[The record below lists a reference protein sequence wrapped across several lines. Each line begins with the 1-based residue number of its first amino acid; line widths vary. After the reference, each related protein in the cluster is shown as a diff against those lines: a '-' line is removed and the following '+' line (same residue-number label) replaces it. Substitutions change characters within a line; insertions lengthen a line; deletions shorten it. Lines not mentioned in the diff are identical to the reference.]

1 MKRIKMLLVV
11 CLVLVVSLLSA
22 TSVFA
27 QDSSNWVK
35 NEGVWGTDSAS
46 WSGPPTLEPGTANN
60 EVSTAGGPVIITQ
73 PQDVHF
79 TIPQPA
85 NMTIVVANPE
95 TCDFQWQWQLKK
107 EGQPDEWYDFIGEGS
122 QRATLENKITS
133 GQLDQ
138 MVVRCVVTSKTDA
151 SKLTVSNP
159 ATYLLDGDEPAYYA
173 TIGDQIVLMGQ
184 TINLTEGGQARLS
197 ADGKTLTLDNAK
209 LTYYSDYNSFLC
221 GVGIQYVASADDP
234 DKAVKVELIGD
245 NTILADTE
253 KSFLDTDKVRKS
265 FAGFYF
271 HATSGESNDRMTLNI
286 GGTGALLLDSSKQT
300 PTVFDFYGLYA
311 ESFVKLIDTAKVTIN
326 NKYIGAICADFAM
339 AENTAMTVTGEVN
352 ALQLLPSYDA
362 VGNLDMKP
370 GAGLDAKAKMG
381 TVVALKGD
389 GQFTAEGATIKLTGA
404 ISATD
409 QPIGEDPIVVAG
421 VTTDRSENAEAGAGN
436 MTLKNCSLVTSLSSN
451 HQQVVFQQGLR
462 VAGDLVIDGGTVT
475 VTSEILDESVNSQGV
490 MGIQGANVSLKNNA
504 VTDIKVNGDN
514 MAIGCVANDQMT
526 ITDAGLNALIDNSA
540 GKFSATATEAIG
552 IGAQHMDIS
561 MSAGQQ
567 QVNAQILGYDNG
579 LPLVNYLDSSDT
591 RQDYNPSYQPERL
604 TLSDKAG
611 FVMPTATE
619 AVINQASLEA
629 HQVTGTPLKK
639 YAVYEAVYNK
649 NDTSKGAQQVTIATT
664 ATGNVSYSTQIQ
676 NIGWQQ
682 AVKNGALSGTTGE
695 SLRLEAI
702 KINLDGFADSG
713 SIQYKSH
720 IQNKGWESGFKN
732 AGEISGTVGEGLR
745 LEAIEIQLTGAMAEN
760 YDVYY
765 QVHAK
770 NFGWLN
776 WAKNGAPAGTEGQS
790 LRLEAI
796 RIQVVPKGTDVSSE
810 GTNPKAYITLA
821 DL

>member
-1 MKRIKMLLVV
+1 MNRIKILAVV
-11 CLVLVVSLLSA
+11 CVVLAGSLLAA

-35 NEGVWGTDSAS
+35 NDGVWGTDSAS
-46 WSGPPTLEPGTANN
+46 WSGLPTLEPGTVNN
-60 EVSTAGGPVIITQ
+60 VVSTAGGPVIITQ

-85 NMTIVVANPE
+85 NMAIVVANPE
-95 TCDFQWQWQLKK
+95 TCDFQWQWQLQK

-122 QRATLENKITS
+122 QRATLENKIS
-133 GQLDQ
+133 NGQLDE

-151 SKLTVSNP
+151 AKLTVSNP
-159 ATYLLDGDEPAYYA
+159 ATYHLDGDEPAYYA
-173 TIGDQIVLMGQ
+173 TLGDQIVLMGQ
-184 TINLTEGGQARLS
+184 TINLTGGGQASLS

-209 LTYYSDYNSFLC
+209 LTYHSDYNSFLS
-221 GVGIQYVASADDP
+221 GVGIQYAATPDDTAN
-234 DKAVKVELIGD
+234 AVTIELIGD
-245 NTILADTE
+245 NTIVADTE
-253 KSFLDTDKVRKS
+253 KGYPDADKVKKS
-265 FAGFYF
+265 FAGLYF
-271 HATSGESNDRMTLNI
+271 HAIRAQSNDRMTLNI
-286 GGTGALLLDSSKQT
+286 GGTGTLLLDSPKQT
-300 PTVFDFYGLYA
+300 PEVFDFYGLYA
-311 ESFVKLIDTAKVTIN
+311 ESFVKLNDTARVTIN
-326 NKYIGAICADFAM
+326 HKYIGVICADLAM
-339 AENTAMTVTGEVN
+339 AENTALTVSGESN
-352 ALQLLPSYDA
+352 ALQLLASYNA

-370 GAGLDAKAKMG
+370 GAVLDAKAKMG

-389 GQFTAEGATIKLTGA
+389 GQFTAEDATIKLTGA

-409 QPIGEDPIVVAG
+409 QPINEDPIVVAG
-421 VTTDRSENAEAGAGN
+421 VTTDRSENAGEGDGN
-436 MTLKNCSLVTSLSSN
+436 MTLKNCTLVTSLSSN

-475 VTSEILDESVNSQGV
+475 VNSEILDESVNSQGV
-490 MGIQGANVSLKNNA
+490 MGIQGDNVSLKNNA
-504 VTDIKVNGDN
+504 AADIKVNGDN

-526 ITDAGLNALIDNSA
+526 ITDAGLTALIDNS
-540 GKFSATATEAIG
+540 GQKFSATATEAIG

-561 MSAGQQ
+561 MSTGQH

-579 LPLVNYLDSSDT
+579 LPVVNFLDSSDD
-591 RQDYNPSYQPERL
+591 RQDYDPSYQPERL
-604 TLSDKAG
+604 TLTDKAG
-611 FVMPTATE
+611 FVLPTSTD

-629 HQVTGTPLKK
+629 HQVTGTPAKK
-639 YAVYEAVYNK
+639 YTVYEAVYNK

-682 AVKNGALSGTTGE
+682 AVKNGAISGTTGQAQ
-695 SLRLEAI
+695 RLEAI
-702 KINLDGFADSG
+702 KINLDGFADAG
-713 SIQYKSH
+713 SIEYKSH
-720 IQNKGWESGFKN
+720 IQNKGWEPGFKS
-732 AGEISGTVGEGLR
+732 AGEISGTVAEGLR
-745 LEAIEIQLTGAMAEN
+745 LEAIEIQLTGAMAEK

-796 RIQVVPKGTDVSSE
+796 RIQVVPKGSPAPAGDTA
-810 GTNPKAYITLA
+810 PLAYVTLA

>member
-1 MKRIKMLLVV
+1 MKMIKILAAV
-11 CLVLVVSLLSA
+11 CLVLAGSMLAA

-35 NEGVWGTDSAS
+35 NDGVWGTDSAS
-46 WSGPPTLEPGTANN
+46 WSGLPTLATGTVNN
-60 EVSTAGGPVIITQ
+60 AVSTAGGPVIITQ

-95 TCDFQWQWQLKK
+95 TCDFQWQWQLQK

-122 QRATLENKITS
+122 QRATLENKISS
-133 GQLDQ
+133 GQLDD

-159 ATYLLDGDEPAYYA
+159 ATYILDSSSPAYYA
-173 TIGDQIVLMGQ
+173 TLADQIVLMGQ
-184 TINLTEGGQARLS
+184 TINLTEGGQASLS

-209 LTYYSDYNSFLC
+209 LTYSSDYNSFLS
-221 GVGIQYVASADDP
+221 GVGIQYAATADD
-234 DKAVKVELIGD
+234 AVNTVTIELIGD
-245 NTILADTE
+245 NTIVADTE
-253 KSFLDTDKVRKS
+253 KSYQDTDKVKKS
-265 FAGFYF
+265 FAGLYF
-271 HATSGESNDRMTLNI
+271 HAISGESNDRMTLTI
-286 GGTGALLLDSSKQT
+286 GGTGALLLDGPKQT
-300 PTVFDFYGLYA
+300 PEVFDFYGIYA
-311 ESFVKLIDTAKVTIN
+311 ESFVKLGDSARVTIN
-326 NKYIGAICADFAM
+326 NKYIGAICADLTM
-339 AENTAMTVTGEVN
+339 AENTALTVTGEVN
-352 ALQLLPSYDA
+352 ALQLLASYNA
-362 VGNLDMKP
+362 VGNFTMKP
-370 GAGLDAKAKMG
+370 GAVLDAKAKMG
-381 TVVALKGD
+381 TVVALKGN
-389 GQFTAEGATIKLTGA
+389 GQFTAEGATITLTGA

-409 QPIGEDPIVVAG
+409 QPINEDPIVVAG
-421 VTTDRSENAEAGAGN
+421 VTTDRSENAGEGDGN
-436 MTLKNCSLVTSLSSN
+436 MTLTNCSLMTSLSSN
-451 HQQVVFQQGLR
+451 HQQVIFQQGLR
-462 VAGDLVIDGGTVT
+462 VAGNLIIDGGTVT
-475 VTSEILDESVNSQGV
+475 VTSEILDEAVNSQGV
-490 MGIQGANVSLKNNA
+490 IGIQGANINLKNNA
-504 VTDIKVNGDN
+504 MADIKVNGDN
-514 MAIGCVANDQMT
+514 MAIGCIANDQMR
-526 ITDAGLNALIDNSA
+526 ITDAGLTALIDNSA
-540 GKFSATATEAIG
+540 QKFSATATEAIG
-552 IGAQHMDIS
+552 IGAQHMEIS

-579 LPLVNYLDSSDT
+579 LPLVNFLDSSDT

-611 FVMPTATE
+611 FVLPTATD

-649 NDTSKGAQQVTIATT
+649 NDTTKGAQQVTIAAT

-682 AVKNGALSGTTGE
+682 AVKNGAISGTTGE

-713 SIQYKSH
+713 SIEYKSH
-720 IQNKGWESGFKN
+720 IQNKGWESSFKS
-732 AGEISGTVGEGLR
+732 AGEISGTISEGLR
-745 LEAIEIQLTGAMAEN
+745 LEAIEIQLTGAMAEK

-796 RIQVVPKGTDVSSE
+796 RIQVVPKGTVVSCE